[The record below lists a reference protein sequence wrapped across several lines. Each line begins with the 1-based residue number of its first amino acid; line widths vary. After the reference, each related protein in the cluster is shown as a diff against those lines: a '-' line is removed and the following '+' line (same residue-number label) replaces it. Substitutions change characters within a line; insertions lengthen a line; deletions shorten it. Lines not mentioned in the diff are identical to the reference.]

1 MVAGLAALS
10 MGRHLNPALWPR
22 KNKELEEGE
31 GYYEYII
38 WGGLSIIFV
47 VILGQY
53 WDVPGSQ
60 VIFWARLP
68 LCICLFLFVLST
80 ADLKSNAYFFFSYC
94 FPVSFQSPL
103 SIYRTPTPS
112 LYLSSSAGKIR
123 YFQTQH
129 LITGARHSSPGL
141 AKLEHL
147 LLSVIGLVIHKT
159 QIQAGRGTSRRVT
172 FLVVWPY

>member
-22 KNKELEEGE
+22 KNKELEEGGGILWIYYMGWFVYNICCDFGSILRRAGQP
-31 GYYEYII
+31 GY
-38 WGGLSIIFV
+38 
-47 VILGQY
+47 ILGAFTTLYMSVSLSLVNSRFQE
-53 WDVPGSQ
+53 Q
-60 VIFWARLP
+60 CIF
-68 LCICLFLFVLST
+68 FLR
-80 ADLKSNAYFFFSYC
+80 C

-159 QIQAGRGTSRRVT
+159 QIQAGRGTSRRIT